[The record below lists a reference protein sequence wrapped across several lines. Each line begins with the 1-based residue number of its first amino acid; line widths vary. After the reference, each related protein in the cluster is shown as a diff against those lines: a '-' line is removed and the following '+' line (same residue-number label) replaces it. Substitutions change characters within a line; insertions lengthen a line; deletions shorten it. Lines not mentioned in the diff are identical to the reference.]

1 MTNLTRLSLSHNR
14 ISFIPPSLADLE
26 NLEILT
32 LFNNHI
38 DELPTSLSS
47 LPKLRILNLG
57 SVRAR
62 GFVRNGADLT
72 AMYSYCVSSVWTV
85 MGVKHLCV
93 VYVSADEWID

>member
-14 ISFIPPSLADLE
+14 ISVIPPSLADLE
-26 NLEILT
+26 NLEILN

-57 SVRAR
+57 SVGPPSGRRIGKVVKLLQLFWSRATLL
-62 GFVRNGADLT
+62 GLF
-72 AMYSYCVSSVWTV
+72 
-85 MGVKHLCV
+85 
-93 VYVSADEWID
+93 